1 MTAKPTAG
9 RRPPP
14 SGALPRRGPQLKPP
28 AWPDGTPSATEAA
41 LWRRLWLSPPAS
53 LWRAQRTDPSIVA
66 AYCRLYDVFMT
77 DPKPATA
84 TALARVA
91 DGLGLTPAG
100 LARLR
105 LRVEPD
111 DELAVMEEP
120 EFIRRYRATKAGGA

>member
-1 MTAKPTAG
+1 MTAKPTSG

-14 SGALPRRGPQLKPP
+14 SGALPRGGPRLKPP
-28 AWPDGTPSATEAA
+28 TWPDGTPSTAEAA

-53 LWRAQRTDPSIVA
+53 LWRQQRTDPSLVA
-66 AYCRLYDVFMT
+66 AYCRLYGVFMAE
-77 DPKPATA
+77 PRPATA
-84 TALARVA
+84 TALARLA

-111 DELAVMEEP
+111 EQVEPAAEP
-120 EFIRRYRATKAGGA
+120 EFIRAYREAQA